1 MKITTCLIME
11 IIYNLS
17 IYQKVIGVA
26 FLVFVLIQ
34 LYFYLVFYLR
44 VIRKKFNDLPEN
56 DEQYP
61 PLSVVICARNEEEN
75 LKHFLPKVLEQEYP
89 DYEVVVVN
97 DCSSDN
103 SDLVLESLQK
113 KYPRLRVTTI
123 KEDEKF
129 THAKKLALTVGIK
142 AAKNEWLVLTDAD
155 CFPKSNK
162 WLRYMAS
169 NFTNGTEVVLGY
181 GGYLAE
187 KGLLNKLVRLDTLFI
202 ALNYFGWALARRPYM
217 GVGRNLAY
225 KKSLFFKNKGFA
237 NHVGIDSG
245 DDDLFV
251 MEVATPSNTAVEYRP
266 EAHTLSVPRKTYS
279 TWLRQKRRHLST
291 AKFYSSNLKTRL
303 GLEPLS
309 RILVYILF
317 ALTLIFKIL
326 PLISTALLL
335 LVIIVKH
342 TIAAIAA
349 KRLEE
354 KKLMHIAFW
363 WDLFSLYFY
372 AKLLIFNTLNRRQ
385 QKW

>member
-1 MKITTCLIME
+1 ME
-11 IIYNLS
+11 ILYQLS
-17 IYQKVIGVA
+17 IYEKVIGVA
-26 FLVFVLIQ
+26 FIVFVLVQ
-34 LYFYLVFYLR
+34 LYFYLFFYLR
-44 VIRKKFNDLPEN
+44 VISNKFSPLPQN
-56 DEQYP
+56 YNQYP
-61 PLSVVICARNEEEN
+61 PISVVICARNEEEN
-75 LKHFLPKVLEQEYP
+75 LKHFLPKVLEQDYP
-89 DYEVVVVN
+89 DFEVIVVN

-103 SDLVLESLQK
+103 SDLVLDNLQK

-129 THAKKLALTVGIK
+129 THTKKLALTVGIK

-155 CFPKSNK
+155 CFPKSNV
-162 WLRYMAS
+162 WLRHMAS
-169 NFTNGTEVVLGY
+169 NFTDGIEVVIGY

-187 KGLLNKLVRLDTLFI
+187 KGFLNKLIRLDTLYI

-237 NHVGIDSG
+237 NHAGIDSG

-291 AKFYSSNLKTRL
+291 SKFYKGNLKTIL
-303 GLEPLS
+303 ALEPIS
-309 RILVYILF
+309 RTFVYILF
-317 ALTLIFKIL
+317 VLTLVFKIL
-326 PLISTALLL
+326 PIISTALFL
-335 LVIIVKH
+335 LVIAVKH
-342 TIAAIAA
+342 IITAIAA
-349 KRLEE
+349 KRFQEL
-354 KKLMHIAFW
+354 KLMHVAFW

-372 AKLLIFNTLNRRQ
+372 AKLLTFNTFNRRQ

>member
-1 MKITTCLIME
+1 ME

-17 IYQKVIGVA
+17 IYQKVIGVG

-34 LYFYLVFYLR
+34 LYFYLVLYLR
-44 VIRKKFNDLPEN
+44 VIRNTFNALPEN
-56 DEQYP
+56 DDQYP

-75 LKHFLPKVLEQEYP
+75 LKHFLPKVLEQDYP
-89 DYEVVVVN
+89 NYEVVVVN

-113 KYPRLRVTTI
+113 KHHRLCVTTI

-129 THAKKLALTVGIK
+129 THTKKLALTVGIK

-162 WLRYMAS
+162 WLRHMAS
-169 NFTNGTEVVLGY
+169 NFTNGAEVVIGY

-187 KGLLNKLVRLDTLFI
+187 RGLLNKLIRLDTLYI

-237 NHVGIDSG
+237 NHAGIDSG

-251 MEVATPSNTAVEYRP
+251 MEVATPNNTAVEYRP
-266 EAHTLSVPRKTYS
+266 DAHTLSIPRKTYA

-291 AKFYSSNLKTRL
+291 SKFYSKKLKTRL
-303 GLEPLS
+303 SLEPLS

-317 ALTLIFKIL
+317 ALTLIFNTL
-326 PLISTALLL
+326 PIISTALLL
-335 LVIIVKH
+335 FVIIIKH
-342 TIAAIAA
+342 IITAIAA
-349 KRLEE
+349 KKFQER
-354 KKLMHIAFW
+354 KLMRVAFW
-363 WDLFSLYFY
+363 WDLFSLFFY
-372 AKLLIFNTLNRRQ
+372 AKLIVFNTLNHRQ

>member
-1 MKITTCLIME
+1 ME
-11 IIYNLS
+11 NTYSLD
-17 IYQKVIGVA
+17 IYQKVIGIT
-26 FLVFVLIQ
+26 FLVFILIQ
-34 LYFYLVFYLR
+34 FYFYMVFYLR
-44 VIRKKFNDLPEN
+44 VIRKKFNVLPEN
-56 DEQYP
+56 DEHYP

-75 LKHFLPKVLEQEYP
+75 LKHFLPKVLEQDYP

-113 KYPRLRVTTI
+113 KYHRLRVTTI
-123 KEDEKF
+123 KKDEKF
-129 THAKKLALTVGIK
+129 THAKKLALTIGIK

-169 NFTNGTEVVLGY
+169 NFTHGTEVVLGY

-187 KGLLNKLVRLDTLFI
+187 KGLLNKLIRLDTLFI
-202 ALNYFGWALARRPYM
+202 ALNYFGWALAGRPYM

-251 MEVATPSNTAVEYRP
+251 MEVATPNNTAVEYRP
-266 EAHTLSVPRKTYS
+266 EAHTLSVPKKTYS
-279 TWLRQKRRHLST
+279 TWLRQKRKHLST
-291 AKFYSSNLKTRL
+291 SKFYNKNLKTRL

-309 RILVYILF
+309 RTLVYIF
-317 ALTLIFKIL
+317 IALTLILKIL
-326 PLISTALLL
+326 PLVSTALLL

-342 TIAAIAA
+342 TITSIAV
-349 KRLEE
+349 KRFEE

-372 AKLLIFNTLNRRQ
+372 AKLLILNTLNRKQ